1 MEKTNTPNKH
11 IPHRIT
17 RSGDRNAELRA
28 ARQSPIYWWFMC
40 LRASDEYRICCENS
54 GNGPLWATFVDFG
67 DIFKE
72 DFSMWYMKRGRKL
85 FGESRPFKKVQ
96 AFETRRELDELQA
109 KPDSLVLQI
118 PLNIRKQTVMR
129 QIGRILKKAYEGRD
143 IDIWEQSTAKRQIIK
158 SRVKMKT
165 VELLLKIHEIRN
177 TNLTATNYQIGRMA
191 GIELDILARDTS
203 GIDYDDALERRRM
216 TFAVSRY
223 LKQAKQLIKNAE
235 RGIFPS
241 LSAAKV

>member
-1 MEKTNTPNKH
+1 MEKPPLPNKH
-11 IPHRIT
+11 IPSRIT
-17 RSGDRNAELRA
+17 RSGDRSAEVKA
-28 ARQSPIYWWFMC
+28 ARQSPIYWWFQC
-40 LRASDEYRICCENS
+40 LRASDEYRICCKN
-54 GNGPLWATFVDFG
+54 GGKGPLWSTYVDFG
-67 DIFKE
+67 DVYKE
-72 DFSMWYMKRGRKL
+72 EFSMWYMKRGRKL
-85 FGESRPFKKVQ
+85 FGENKPFKKVL

-129 QIGRILKKAYEGRD
+129 QIGRILKKAYTGRE

-158 SRVKMKT
+158 SRIKMKT
-165 VELLLKIHEIRN
+165 VELLLKVHEIRN

-223 LKQAKQLIKNAE
+223 LNQAQKLIGNAE

-241 LSAAKV
+241 VKA

>member
-1 MEKTNTPNKH
+1 
-11 IPHRIT
+11 
-17 RSGDRNAELRA
+17 
-28 ARQSPIYWWFMC
+28 
-40 LRASDEYRICCENS
+40 
-54 GNGPLWATFVDFG
+54 LWATFVDFG